1 MILIHSLT
9 RMDHFEEF
17 IQITVERTLVNWK
30 KANLR
35 LVTFETNTNHL
46 IRFVFYCI
54 LSIVNI
60 VFLP

>member
-17 IQITVERTLVNWK
+17 IQITVERTLENWK
-30 KANLR
+30 KTNLR
-35 LVTFETNTNHL
+35 LVIFETNTNHL

-54 LSIVNI
+54 LTIVNI